1 MSAFTRHDAE
11 LVAAG
16 LARSYTDPAG
26 RPWRGWV
33 QEFPDAFVVWTTPAD
48 GQPPVPGSGAKTLYE
63 RATGAEVA
71 FGSIGAEQA
80 HDRWRSQGRATAA
93 RRAVG
98 AVARLGRTGGRDSAF
113 TSSVV
118 LQTADGGVH
127 TAVGSKVD
135 RAPAHHRLVG
145 AWLAA
150 QPTGM
155 AVRGQDRHAELI
167 VLSDWLL
174 RTDAVRA
181 ASGRPGLTAEQ
192 ARAGLA
198 GARVRLRQVR
208 DGAVDESDLA
218 TPCAGCLRAW
228 VDFGLL
234 EPDLLRLTDPV
245 APDPRLELAGTRFPG
260 LVSAALHAGGWGAFP
275 DPAQRLDLAEAVVEQ
290 IAEQTGLPPLAAARQ
305 VFAEFGP
312 SLAVSVR
319 GRGVK
324 EWITPYQVGHAGLAG
339 VGAVLADLGHR
350 LGRAVF
356 PIGRDDCGAVLAVDA
371 AGRVFAA
378 DQGGEWCYG
387 EGFDVAATA
396 LTLGQAP
403 RRVREDGTLELI
415 GLEGI

>member
-1 MSAFTRHDAE
+1 MSVFTRHDAE

-48 GQPPVPGSGAKTLYE
+48 DQPPVPGSGAKTLYE
-63 RATGAEVA
+63 RATGAEVT

-80 HDRWRSQGRATAA
+80 HDQWRRQGSTAA
-93 RRAVG
+93 RRAVD
-98 AVARLGRTGGRDSAF
+98 AVARLGRAGGRDTAF

-118 LQTADGGVH
+118 LHLADGSVH
-127 TAVGSKVD
+127 AAVGCKVD
-135 RAPAHHRLVG
+135 RAPAHHRLVA

-150 QPTGM
+150 QPAGM
-155 AVRGQDRHAELI
+155 TVRGQDRHAELI

-174 RTDAVRA
+174 RTDAIRDA
-181 ASGRPGLTAEQ
+181 AGLPGLTFEQ
-192 ARAGLA
+192 VRAGLA

-208 DGAVDESDLA
+208 DGAVDETDLA

-228 VDFGLL
+228 VEFGLL
-234 EPDLLRLTDPV
+234 EPDLLRLTDPLT
-245 APDPRLELAGTRFPG
+245 PDPRLELPGTRFPG
-260 LVSAALHAGGWGAFP
+260 LVAAALHAGGWGAFP
-275 DPAQRLDLAEAVVEQ
+275 DAAQRLDLAEAVVDQ
-290 IAEQTGLPPLAAARQ
+290 IAEQTGLAPLAAARQ

-324 EWITPYQVGHAGLAG
+324 EWITPYQVGHQGLAG

-356 PIGRDDCGAVLAVDA
+356 PIGRDDCGAVLAVDQT
-371 AGRVFAA
+371 GRFFAA

-387 EGFDVAATA
+387 EGFDVAVTA

>member
-1 MSAFTRHDAE
+1 MSVFSRRDAE

-16 LARSYTDPAG
+16 LARSYSDPAG

-63 RATGAEVA
+63 RASGAEAV

-80 HDRWRSQGRATAA
+80 HEQWRRQDSPAA
-93 RRAVG
+93 RRAVD
-98 AVARLGRTGGRDSAF
+98 AVARLGRASGRDNAF

-118 LQTADGGVH
+118 LQTADGAVH
-127 TAVGSKVD
+127 AAVGSKVD
-135 RAPAHHRLVG
+135 RAPSHHRLVA

-150 QPTGM
+150 QPAGM

-174 RTDAVRA
+174 RTDAGRGA
-181 ASGRPGLTAEQ
+181 AGLPGLTFEQ
-192 ARAGLA
+192 ARLGLA

-228 VDFGLL
+228 VEFGLL
-234 EPDLLRLTDPV
+234 ESDLLRLTDPLT
-245 APDPRLELAGTRFPG
+245 PDPRLELAGTRFPG
-260 LVSAALHAGGWGAFP
+260 LVSAALHGGGWGAFP
-275 DPAQRLDLAEAVVEQ
+275 DAAQRLDLAEAVVDQ
-290 IAEQTGLPPLAAARQ
+290 IAEQTGLAPLAAARQ

-312 SLAVSVR
+312 SLAVPVR

-324 EWITPYQVGHAGLAG
+324 EWITPYQVGHPGLTG
-339 VGAVLADLGHR
+339 VGTVLADLGHR

-356 PIGRDDCGAVLAVDA
+356 PIGHDDGGAVFAVDQT
-371 AGRVFAA
+371 GRFFAA

-387 EGFDVAATA
+387 EGFDVAVTA